1 MLLTES
7 GITPSAVVA
16 DDHPAILSKVAEI
29 LRGKVSIVATLP
41 GGIPA
46 VEAVMRLRPDL
57 LILDIGMPDLNG
69 IEVARSI
76 RNRGLTTKII
86 FLTVEEDSGFVDA
99 ARQLSASYVRK
110 RKISTDL
117 VTAIREELSGHRF
130 ISSFNNNPRG
140 LPES

>member
-7 GITPSAVVA
+7 GVTPSAVVA

-29 LRGKVSIVATLP
+29 LQGKVSILATVP

-86 FLTVEEDSGFVDA
+86 FLTVEEDPGFVDA
-99 ARQLSASYVRK
+99 ARQAGASYVRK

-117 VTAIREELSGHRF
+117 VTAIREELSGRRF
-130 ISSFNNNPRG
+130 ISYFNNDPRG